1 MQLREE
7 AYNYY
12 RFMQD
17 EIERTGGLFNL
28 VMSAGDNGNIY
39 SLSDPDETM
48 IGYVE
53 VTNVTK
59 KGMYIP
65 WDDVYEDAGEH
76 CEVFIV
82 RNEFGDLPWLDYF
95 STPKTYSTW
104 RCVDCRMRYNAT
116 KNRPSWWPTDHL

>member
-59 KGMYIP
+59 KGMYI
-65 WDDVYEDAGEH
+65 
-76 CEVFIV
+76 
-82 RNEFGDLPWLDYF
+82 
-95 STPKTYSTW
+95 
-104 RCVDCRMRYNAT
+104 RCI
-116 KNRPSWWPTDHL
+116 